1 MLRSAGSHLPYDNS
15 VYSSEFTVLFLW
27 LLVEP
32 VRIFLGTHRLFAPVL
47 QLMSSEQSAE
57 SLFTVRI
64 SNQGKQNHASAATAV
79 LDAVGRAYHRT
90 LCLLPGGADLHVSC
104 YPPACTIL
112 LLLIHSLTSFKLRTL
127 CSLKIDQA
135 LNAIALAFIGAQ
147 LLLSF
152 IAFAAFNA

>member
-1 MLRSAGSHLPYDNS
+1 MFTPRSSPSFSCGSLWSPSEYSLVRTACLR
-15 VYSSEFTVLFLW
+15 
-27 LLVEP
+27 
-32 VRIFLGTHRLFAPVL
+32 PVL

-112 LLLIHSLTSFKLRTL
+112 LLLIHSLMSFKLRTL

-135 LNAIALAFIGAQ
+135 LNAIALAFTGAQ